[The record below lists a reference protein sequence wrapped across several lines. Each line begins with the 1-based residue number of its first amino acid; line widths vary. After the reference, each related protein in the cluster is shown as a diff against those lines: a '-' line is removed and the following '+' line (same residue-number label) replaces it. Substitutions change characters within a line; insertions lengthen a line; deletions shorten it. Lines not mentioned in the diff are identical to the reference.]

1 MNDTWYS
8 CEIRGDLG
16 IRSDGILFSKHVVWN
31 KESKTLTDIAIKSD
45 KTSYN
50 EFGKYDGN
58 DLRVRLNSLQITL
71 SGWRIASIREDDGFF
86 KTQITYSEYKE
97 GWFTKE
103 IFFEVKDLIEWV
115 YPENREDPSV
125 DVSKDLGKQDLSKR
139 RTSNE
144 KRWVKLQG
152 TREFPFFCVKA
163 WDASPEKFDFKYLS
177 EDVTLTLY
185 DKCTADYNPPFRFYY
200 ERKCHFE
207 IISSR
212 DHDKEFFETLIRK
225 ITHFLSLCFGKKAVA
240 NHIWES
246 DKQQWRWDYNPSEKE
261 NSVDFCYV
269 GIPYSAISGEFGNK
283 LTQWLPKYE
292 LYGTIIDC
300 FFRDGPK
307 VLPEPKT
314 NNISAEEKRN
324 IFETFFKRFQLLE
337 TYGNVRT
344 KGKKTTEDLEA
355 AVSAVDNEAV
365 GNIIPKIPSDVVRL
379 SSDGKSFQWQE
390 YLFGKTPEDK
400 KKNFVKI
407 VTAFRNYFVHPFC
420 NGKKKT
426 PSSEGIEKF
435 FTTAGLGSLGNFE
448 EVTGWL
454 SQRLSV
460 ILHCVLL
467 ESKNARESKGRTKP
481 SQNLFPET
489 NHTREDYGKIILK
502 YLHQCLDDKGTS
514 ETLKERTAR
523 VKDILL
529 FSREKATPET
539 SDGENSES
547 RCTDVVLT
555 ENVLRCLSD
564 ILTELTWRCE
574 ETLKEAFGKDEGQ
587 KIWALRPICE
597 CITHDFCGGSKGSS
611 GKRQNLGELII
622 NLKNS
627 FDPNVNS
634 LFCEQ
639 FTDYKN
645 SDVNFKAFSRLT
657 NILSD
662 ILHQLLLQEAGLTE
676 FFEKKRMHRVPCR
689 INV

>member
-103 IFFEVKDLIEWV
+103 VFFEVQNLTEWV
-115 YPENREDPSV
+115 YYEMWEDYFV
-125 DVSKDLGKQDLSKR
+125 KVSKDFGNRSEDVSEWLKDKTDNKKSWFALLEA
-139 RTSNE
+139 E
-144 KRWVKLQG
+144 KLKLFCVKLQN
-152 TREFPFFCVKA
+152 
-163 WDASPEKFDFKYLS
+163 ASPKEFDFKYLN
-177 EDVTLTLY
+177 EDFALTLY
-185 DKCTADYNPPFRFYY
+185 DKHAESRCSPFHFSYDR
-200 ERKCHFE
+200 ECHFE
-207 IISSR
+207 IRSSR
-212 DHDKEFFETLIRK
+212 EHDKEFFETLIRK
-225 ITHFLSLCFGKKAVA
+225 ITYFLSLLFGKRAVA

-246 DKQQWRWDYNPSEKE
+246 DKQQCRWNYNPSEKE

-337 TYGNVRT
+337 IYGNVST

-365 GNIIPKIPSDVVRL
+365 GNIIRKIPSDVVRL

-467 ESKNARESKGRTKP
+467 QSRKSKGVTKP

-587 KIWALRPICE
+587 KIWALQPIFA
-597 CITHDFCGGSKGSS
+597 CIMDEVPRGSKKSS

-662 ILHQLLLQEAGLTE
+662 ILHQLLLQEAGLTK
-676 FFEKKRMHRVPCR
+676 FFEKKADA
-689 INV
+689 